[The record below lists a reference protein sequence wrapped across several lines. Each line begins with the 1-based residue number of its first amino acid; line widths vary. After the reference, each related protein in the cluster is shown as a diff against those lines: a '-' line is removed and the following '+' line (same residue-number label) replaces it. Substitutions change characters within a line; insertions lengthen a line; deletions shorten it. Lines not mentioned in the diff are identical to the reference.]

1 MTTSAE
7 LDRMY
12 ERYTDRLIEEH
23 FGTFKKEA
31 HVVEALRDVEIALK
45 KLRECR
51 DWLDNACAEDIPHE
65 LENHVGGYYEEID
78 RLVVRL
84 TDGLEKWQKAR
95 W

>member
-1 MTTSAE
+1 MTMVE
-7 LDRMY
+7 LDRAY
-12 ERYTDRLIEEH
+12 ERMTDHLLDER
-23 FGTFKKEA
+23 FGTQDKEA
-31 HVVEALRDVEIALK
+31 NVVEALRDVEIALK